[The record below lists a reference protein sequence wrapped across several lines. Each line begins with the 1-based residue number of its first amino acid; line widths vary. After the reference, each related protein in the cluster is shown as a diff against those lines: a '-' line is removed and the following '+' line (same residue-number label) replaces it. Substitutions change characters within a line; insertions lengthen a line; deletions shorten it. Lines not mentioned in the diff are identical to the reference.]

1 MKKSLSWPI
10 SAALPPLALLLFW
23 PAAARADGPGLTA
36 VPRVLVGNAGMPGR
50 PTGCTVVRI
59 AAAEGKRPAA
69 VAAVDVRGGAPGS
82 RETELLAPQN
92 LVEEVHALVLA
103 GGSAFG
109 LDAASGA
116 MRWLE
121 EQGIGF
127 DVGVAKVP
135 IVPAAILFD
144 LPVGGKP
151 EIRPDAGC
159 GYRAAAAA
167 HGGPVEQGN
176 VGAGA
181 GATVGKLRGIETA
194 MKGGLGS
201 ASLKLDSGLIVAAL
215 VAVNPFGDVIDPATG
230 QVIAGVRDEKGR
242 LADARRLLRGLP
254 PAAAFTAE
262 SQARRTLPSGEP
274 EGGTPSG
281 LGSPPSPSAERG
293 AGGRGLFFDNAAG
306 RNTTLAIVATNAKL
320 TKAQA
325 QKVAQMAQDGLAR
338 AISPA
343 HTPYD
348 GDTVFVLATGDLEA
362 APNLAQLGAL
372 AADAVAESIV
382 RAINAA
388 ESLPGLPAHRDLPQG
403 DQP

>member
-1 MKKSLSWPI
+1 MTI
-10 SAALPPLALLLFW
+10 SPSALLLLALAAS
-23 PAAARADGPGLTA
+23 PAPATPAETAAALASQGLTA
-36 VPRVLVGNAGMPGR
+36 VPRILVGHAEMPGR
-50 PTGCTVVRI
+50 PTGCTVIRI
-59 AAAEGKRPAA
+59 QAAGGRPPSA

-92 LVEEVHALVLA
+92 LVEEAHAIVIA

-121 EQGIGF
+121 ENGIGF

-135 IVPAAILFD
+135 IVPSAILFD

-167 HGGPVEQGN
+167 GAGPVKEGN
-176 VGAGA
+176 FGAGA
-181 GATVGKLRGIETA
+181 GASVGKLRGMELA
-194 MKGGLGS
+194 MKGGIGS
-201 ASLKLDSGLIVAAL
+201 AALAIPTGGGNPELVIAAL
-215 VAVNPFGDVIDPATG
+215 VAVNSLGDVIDPATG
-230 QVIAGVRDEKGR
+230 QVLAGVREPQGG
-242 LADARRLLRGLP
+242 LADVRRLLRGEK
-254 PAAAFTAE
+254 ARDAF
-262 SQARRTLPSGEP
+262 
-274 EGGTPSG
+274 
-281 LGSPPSPSAERG
+281 
-293 AGGRGLFFDNAAG
+293 AGREKENAG
-306 RNTTLAIVATNAKL
+306 RNTTLAVIATNARL

-348 GDTVFVLATGDLEA
+348 GDTVFVLATGDLDPANAAGAAAGA
-362 APNLAQLGAL
+362 APDDLLRIGAL
-372 AADAVAESIV
+372 AAEALSEAIV
-382 RAINAA
+382 RAVNAA
-388 ESLPGLPAHRDLPQG
+388 EGLPGLPARRDLKDLP
-403 DQP
+403 